1 MNTEGE
7 ANEQH
12 TDHHP
17 GFIYLYVSIEQGLIG
32 NTAMAITYA
41 SYSAANIGLWMM
53 ASK

>member
-1 MNTEGE
+1 MSSSLIIIT
-7 ANEQH
+7 
-12 TDHHP
+12 